1 MPPSRKMG
9 RDKEPPLEELLPI
22 ELRLLI
28 LESELERLESDA
40 RWVEQRR
47 REVLEEIEDCNS
59 VLAKRRRSSVLR
71 RVK

>member
-1 MPPSRKMG
+1 MA
-9 RDKEPPLEELLPI
+9 RDKEAPLEELLPI

-40 RWVEQRR
+40 RWVDQRK
-47 REVLEEIEDCNS
+47 REVLDEIEACNALLS
-59 VLAKRRRSSVLR
+59 KKRRQHVLR

>member
-1 MPPSRKMG
+1 MRG
-9 RDKEPPLEELLPI
+9 KEPPLEDLLPI

-28 LESELERLESDA
+28 LESELERLDSDA

-47 REVLEEIEDCNS
+47 REVLGEIEKCQG
-59 VLAKRRRSSVLR
+59 VLAEKKRRSLLK

>member
-1 MPPSRKMG
+1 MSQK
-9 RDKEPPLEELLPI
+9 DPPLEQLLPV

-28 LESELERLESDA
+28 LEAELERLESDA

-47 REVLEEIEDCNS
+47 REVMEEIKCCHEA
-59 VLAKRRRSSVLR
+59 LEQKRKRSLLR

>member
-1 MPPSRKMG
+1 MA
-9 RDKEPPLEELLPI
+9 RDKESPLEELLPI

-47 REVLEEIEDCNS
+47 REVLDEIEACNT
-59 VLAKRRRSSVLR
+59 LLDKKRRQNVLR

>member
-1 MPPSRKMG
+1 MRPSQTMA
-9 RDKEPPLEELLPI
+9 RDKEAPLEELLPI

-47 REVLEEIEDCNS
+47 SEVLEEIEACNTL
-59 VLAKRRRSSVLR
+59 LAKKRRQNVLR

>member
-1 MPPSRKMG
+1 MSDTG
-9 RDKEPPLEELLPI
+9 KEPPLEELLPI

-40 RWVEQRR
+40 RWVDQRR
-47 REVLEEIEDCNS
+47 REVLEEIEACNELL
-59 VLAKRRRSSVLR
+59 VEKRRRGRLR

>member
-1 MPPSRKMG
+1 MSG
-9 RDKEPPLEELLPI
+9 KEPPLEDLLPI

-40 RWVEQRR
+40 RWVDQRR
-47 REVLEEIEDCNS
+47 REVMAEIENCHGM
-59 VLAKRRRSSVLR
+59 LAEKKRRSLLK

>member
-1 MPPSRKMG
+1 MS
-9 RDKEPPLEELLPI
+9 DKEPPLEELLPI

-40 RWVEQRR
+40 RWVEQRK
-47 REVLEEIEDCNS
+47 REVLAEIESCNEM
-59 VLAKRRRSSVLR
+59 LAQKKRRCVLR